1 MTMGRLDIYYK
12 DKTME
17 YLINMEVSLNE
28 QEKVINDILKH
39 FPPNVEFD
47 IKELY

>member
-1 MTMGRLDIYYK
+1 MTMGRLDIFYK
-12 DKTME
+12 NKTIK
-17 YLINMEVSLNE
+17 YLINMQVSLSE

-39 FPPNVEFD
+39 FPPDVEFD